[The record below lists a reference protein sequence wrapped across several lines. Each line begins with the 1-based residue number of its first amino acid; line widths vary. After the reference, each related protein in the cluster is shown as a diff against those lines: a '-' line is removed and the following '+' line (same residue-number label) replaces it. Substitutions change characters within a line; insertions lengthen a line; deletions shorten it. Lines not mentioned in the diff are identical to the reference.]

1 MMQSVAYQPR
11 AVRPEPIVE
20 IIPATVQKTLTVA
33 ERKNL
38 RVAAYCRVCHPRK
51 NRQ

>member
-33 ERKNL
+33 
-38 RVAAYCRVCHPRK
+38 
-51 NRQ
+51 